1 MEKSALSLALM
12 EHLPQSLIRLL
23 VTRKEKCS
31 WIQREPKSTVYLQ
44 LIPNVVIF
52 LRCLSQHS
60 FLMPILTGIARR
72 AKKVKR
78 EALKWNWKKI
88 ILFFQNNKSYEVAR
102 FSAHKRDTPKN
113 VNLLAAIL
121 RILHVSFLPLLRNL
135 LKSVTWRVRMKLAAR
150 DPELFLTLY
159 NASTEITT
167 PTAEWS
173 LNISHLS
180 TDQTPNVKVNL

>member
-44 LIPNVVIF
+44 LTPNVVIF

-60 FLMPILTGIARR
+60 FLMPILTGTARR
-72 AKKVKR
+72 AKKAKR
-78 EALKWNWKKI
+78 EALKWDWSKI
-88 ILFFQNNKSYEVAR
+88 IFFQNNRSYEVAR
-102 FSAHKRDTPKN
+102 FSARKRGTLKN

-135 LKSVTWRVRMKLAAR
+135 LKSATWRVRMKLAAR

-180 TDQTPNVKVNL
+180 TDQTPNAKVNS